1 MTAVQRRTHNRGG
14 GSDGRTTSRGQPSLR
29 ESMRQEQRHKGP
41 RHAGA
46 EMQPVRL
53 SSAQVRRI
61 YDRIAPIYERRT
73 TPFESRARARL
84 LDIVASHGAER
95 ILEVAVGPGTAFAK
109 IIGVNSHGL
118 TVGLD
123 ISRKMLAEA
132 TTKAHRSGHKPYLLL
147 QADAR
152 HLPLPGDSFDLV
164 TNSYMLD
171 LLPVEDIRK
180 VLSEFKRVLKPG
192 GSLVLV
198 NMTHSRALLSRAW
211 EWLYRRNPSLLWG
224 CRAVLAAPFLEELG
238 FANVQREV
246 ITQLTFPSEVLR
258 ASRP

>member
-1 MTAVQRRTHNRGG
+1 MTQK
-14 GSDGRTTSRGQPSLR
+14 QKP
-29 ESMRQEQRHKGP
+29 KGP
-41 RHAGA
+41 RRAGA
-46 EMQPVRL
+46 EMQPAGL
-53 SSAQVRRI
+53 SSAQVKRI
-61 YDRIAPIYERRT
+61 YDRIASTYERRT
-73 TPFESRARARL
+73 TPFESRARARV
-84 LDIVASHGAER
+84 LDIVASLRAER

-109 IIGVNSHGL
+109 ILGANSDGL

-132 TTKAHRSGHKPYLLL
+132 TTKAQRSGHTSYALL

-152 HLPLPGDSFDLV
+152 HLPLPSESFDLV

-171 LLPVEDIRK
+171 LLPVEDIRS

-192 GSLVLV
+192 GTIVLV
-198 NMTHSRALLSRAW
+198 NMTHSGALLIRAW
-211 EWLYRRNPSLLWG
+211 EWLYRRNPSLFWG
-224 CRAVLAAPFLEELG
+224 CRAVLAAPFLEEAG
-238 FANVQREV
+238 FDNVQREV

>member
-1 MTAVQRRTHNRGG
+1 
-14 GSDGRTTSRGQPSLR
+14 
-29 ESMRQEQRHKGP
+29 MRQEQKRKGP
-41 RHAGA
+41 RQAGA
-46 EMQPVRL
+46 EMQPAGL
-53 SSAQVRRI
+53 SSAQVKRI
-61 YDRIAPIYERRT
+61 YDRIAPIYERRS

-95 ILEVAVGPGTAFAK
+95 ILEVAVGPGAAFAK
-109 IIGVNSHGL
+109 IIGINPQGL

-123 ISRKMLAEA
+123 ISREMLAEA
-132 TTKAHRSGHKPYLLL
+132 ATRAHRSGHKPYILL

-152 HLPLPGDSFDLV
+152 HLPLPGESFDLV

-180 VLSEFKRVLKPG
+180 VLTEFKRVLKPG
-192 GSLVLV
+192 GTLVLV

-211 EWLYRRNPSLLWG
+211 EWLYRRKPSLFWG

-238 FANVQREV
+238 FANVKREV
-246 ITQLTFPSEVLR
+246 VTQLTFPSEVVRALR
-258 ASRP
+258 P